1 MSKYL
6 KGFAGEQVSDR
17 LTRETE
23 KKDFLYYILRAKN
36 PDGTSAKLSPVEVG
50 SEAVA
55 LIIGGKCLKRVSRVS
70 SVWSI

>member
-6 KGFAGEQVSDR
+6 KGFAGEQVSAR

-36 PDGTSAKLSPVEVG
+36 SRWDPGKIVSNG
-50 SEAVA
+50 SR
-55 LIIGGKCLKRVSRVS
+55 IRSGRIDHRR
-70 SVWSI
+70 